1 MVAPPAPR
9 TTPRPHT
16 PINTCFQSHHPV
28 AHKWAVIRALMC
40 RAECLSSSAVSR
52 VEGAK
57 HMVETLHKSGYP
69 KGFICKQ
76 TCLHADIWPLSR
88 TVRPVRL
95 WPSSTLVV
103 CKSQSGEFSAHFPSR
118 YRSTP
123 SRPWSRSWSIPR
135 TQSQCPQERESSIAS
150 LVLSVPGHTLGRLG
164 DHWTCACKSIVG
176 SSRKV
181 LVLPLLLQSTCF
193 KQPVQGTSN

>member
-1 MVAPPAPR
+1 MAPPAPR

-28 AHKWAVIRALMC
+28 AHKRAVIRALMC
-40 RAECLSSSAVSR
+40 RAEGLSSSAVSR

-88 TVRPVRL
+88 TRETLTLLYISGLSESIRRILSPLSIQVSFHPFKTLKQELVHPKDPV
-95 WPSSTLVV
+95 PVSTRKGVIYSIP
-103 CKSQSGEFSAHFPSR
+103 CAECPRTYIGQTG
-118 YRSTP
+118 RSLDLCLQEHCQILKKGVGTP
-123 SRPWSRSWSIPR
+123 SAVA
-135 TQSQCPQERESSIAS
+135 EH
-150 LVLSVPGHTLGRLG
+150 VL
-164 DHWTCACKSIVG
+164 
-176 SSRKV
+176 
-181 LVLPLLLQSTCF
+181 
-193 KQPVQGTSN
+193 